1 MACYQT
7 CRAAPPSRDILAR
20 VSGYADIF
28 SLCIY
33 LQNWLPAVN
42 NLHVGAA
49 GELPD
54 SRSFGP
60 FTPFAERWT
69 GRVAQLGFAGLL
81 LVELVKGNTPVF

>member
-1 MACYQT
+1 MHILMSKT
-7 CRAAPPSRDILAR
+7 VAAT
-20 VSGYADIF
+20 
-28 SLCIY
+28 
-33 LQNWLPAVN
+33 
-42 NLHVGAA
+42 

-81 LVELVKGNTPVF
+81 LVELIKGNTPVF

>member
-1 MACYQT
+1 M
-7 CRAAPPSRDILAR
+7 
-20 VSGYADIF
+20 
-28 SLCIY
+28 
-33 LQNWLPAVN
+33 
-42 NLHVGAA
+42 GAA